1 MNAKDRTV
9 IGVAVY
15 RARVAKGW
23 GKEKAANTAGV
34 SSITWKRV
42 EDGLAVQDAKLGL
55 ILGAVGLTDAA
66 LDSAGEDVA
75 VHDSFDAT
83 IAAAE
88 RVAAAYL
95 ERGGDPERAL
105 ELIQAATE
113 RAALGRTSRPSTQEW
128 YQILRNTPEANAL

>member
-1 MNAKDRTV
+1 MALDVPEQDWHAVSMNAKDRTV

-42 EDGLAVQDAKLGL
+42 EDGLAVQ
-55 ILGAVGLTDAA
+55 
-66 LDSAGEDVA
+66 
-75 VHDSFDAT
+75 DSFDAT

-113 RAALGRTSRPSTQEW
+113 RAALGRTSRPSTQESVS
-128 YQILRNTPEANAL
+128 YTHLT

>member
-42 EDGLAVQDAKLGL
+42 EDGLAVQ
-55 ILGAVGLTDAA
+55 
-66 LDSAGEDVA
+66 
-75 VHDSFDAT
+75 
-83 IAAAE
+83 
-88 RVAAAYL
+88 
-95 ERGGDPERAL
+95 
-105 ELIQAATE
+105 
-113 RAALGRTSRPSTQEW
+113 EW
-128 YQILRNTPEANAL
+128 YQILRNTPEANVL